1 MEFEFLFKKYKINT
15 INGRY
20 ITLEKCLPILEKFS
34 TNKELSIVGNSVLDQ
49 LIYAYQ
55 IGTGNFKIF
64 LWSQM
69 HGNEGTT
76 TKALLDF
83 IAFLNGTDDLSKKF
97 LKHFTFYM
105 LPMVNPD
112 GAAKYTRHNA
122 NNIDLNRDSQ
132 DLSQPE
138 SIVLR
143 TYFNQIKPDFC
154 FNLHDQRTIFGAGT
168 SKYPATLSFLAPAYN
183 QAREI
188 NETRLKAMQL
198 ITAINSD
205 LQTFIPNQ
213 IGRFDDSFNE
223 NCIGDAFQ
231 MNGVPTVLFEAGH
244 FPDDYEREITRKYV
258 FFSFLS
264 AFEHL
269 CENDIVLNKIDDYMK
284 ISQNNQIFYDF
295 LYKNVK
301 IYYDNKKN
309 ITNFAVQYKEEL
321 IDNDIQWQAHI
332 AAVGDLENHFGHV
345 EFDAQNLDFFD
356 GTEKYPV
363 IGKKADF
370 FIGNQAFENGKI
382 KKQLF
387 TKGSY

>member
-15 INGRY
+15 ISGRY

-34 TNKELSIVGNSVLDQ
+34 TKKELSIVGNSVLNQ
-49 LIYAYQ
+49 PIYAYQ

-83 IAFLNGTDDLSKKF
+83 IAFLNGTDNLSKKF
-97 LKHFTFYM
+97 LRYFTFYM

-112 GAAKYTRHNA
+112 GATKYTRQNA

-138 SIVLR
+138 SVVLR

-168 SKYPATLSFLAPAYN
+168 SKHPATLSFLAPAYN

-198 ITAINSD
+198 IAAINGD

-244 FPDDYEREITRKYV
+244 FQNDYEREITRKYV

-382 KKQLF
+382 KK
-387 TKGSY
+387 

>member
-1 MEFEFLFKKYKINT
+1 MKFEFLFKKYKINT
-15 INGRY
+15 ISGRY

-34 TNKELSIVGNSVLDQ
+34 TKKELSIIGNSVLNQ
-49 LIYAYQ
+49 SIYAYQ

-83 IAFLNGTDDLSKKF
+83 IAFLNGTDYLSKKF
-97 LKHFTFYM
+97 LRYFTFYM

-112 GAAKYTRHNA
+112 GATKYTRQNA

-138 SIVLR
+138 SVVLR
-143 TYFNQIKPDFC
+143 AYFNQIKPDFC

-168 SKYPATLSFLAPAYN
+168 SKHPATLSFLAPAYN

-198 ITAINSD
+198 IAAINGD

-244 FPDDYEREITRKYV
+244 FQNDYEREITRKYV

-269 CENDIVLNKIDDYMK
+269 FENDIVLNKIDDYMK

-332 AAVGDLENHFGHV
+332 AAVGDLKNHFGHI

-382 KKQLF
+382 KK
-387 TKGSY
+387 